1 MGDRRF
7 TVRLTTTHII
17 MLSFLGAIFIGTILL
32 ALPVSA
38 AGGNAVPFI
47 DALFTATSACCV
59 TGLVTVTTADTWSI
73 FGQLVILCLIQVG
86 GLGIVTILYG
96 VMIGIHRKMGIG
108 ARMLLLDAF
117 NLNTLSGIIG
127 FTKKVIFGTLIVEGI
142 GALLCMLVF
151 VPEYGPRGI
160 WISVFHA
167 ISAFCNAGMDVIGPD
182 SLCPYVTNP
191 LINLVTMLLI
201 ILGGLGFIVW
211 WDVLRVRCFRR
222 LTLHSKLAIV
232 ATCVLLVAGTIGY
245 LVFEWNNPATLGGIS
260 DPGKLMAAAFQSVT
274 VRTAGFATIAQENWR
289 DSSVLLSMVLMFI
302 GGSPVGT
309 AGGVKTV
316 TMLVVFACALSTIRN
331 KEDVN
336 LFDRV
341 VPKYII
347 MKAIAVICVAFS
359 VVFGSALLLSA
370 VMEADLIDVMYE
382 TVSAAATVGLSRG
395 LTGLLNM
402 PGKLIL
408 IVTMYLGRIG
418 PISLAVA
425 FSTKRTKANRVKNP
439 SEQISVG

>member
-1 MGDRRF
+1 
-7 TVRLTTTHII
+7 
-17 MLSFLGAIFIGTILL
+17 MLSFLGAILIGTILL
-32 ALPVSA
+32 ALPISSA
-38 AGGNAVPFI
+38 KESAVPFI

-59 TGLVTVTTADTWSI
+59 TGLVTLTTADTWSG
-73 FGQLVILCLIQVG
+73 FGQAVILFLIQIG

-117 NLNTLSGIIG
+117 NLNSLSGIIG
-127 FTKKVIFGTLIVEGI
+127 FTKKVILGTLIVEGI

-167 ISAFCNAGMDVIGPD
+167 ISAFCNAGMDVIGAD
-182 SLCPYVTNP
+182 SLCTYVTNP

-211 WDVLRVRCFRR
+211 WDVLRARCFRR
-222 LTLHSKLAIV
+222 LTLHSKLAIT
-232 ATCVLLVAGTIGY
+232 ATGVLLIAGTLGY
-245 LVFEWNNPATLGGIS
+245 LVFEWNNPATLGEYSGMN
-260 DPGKLMAAAFQSVT
+260 KLMAAAFQSVT
-274 VRTAGFATIAQENWR
+274 VRTAGFATIAQEKFK

-309 AGGVKTV
+309 AGGVKNV
-316 TMLVVFACALSTIRN
+316 TMLVVFACALATIRN
-331 KEDVN
+331 NEDVN
-336 LFDRV
+336 LFHRV
-341 VPKYII
+341 VPKNIV
-347 MKAIAVICVAFS
+347 MKAIAVISVAFA
-359 VVFGSALLLSA
+359 VVFCSTLLLSA
-370 VMEADLIDVMYE
+370 VTGADLIDVMYE

-395 LTGLLNM
+395 LTGELNL
-402 PGKLIL
+402 PGKLII

-425 FSTKRTKANRVKNP
+425 FSTKKAKANRIKNP